1 MAFGRSQSAELGPNV
16 GPTPAIGHHGTL
28 ACDRAAAT
36 STLAGDAQTD
46 PADLGGQGVASSN
59 LASPT
64 KQSTPPD
71 LVGPAFDRHSLPEAL
86 GQQHGQ
92 VVEEEMVEL
101 GRLRKGAVGTR
112 CLIRQPGQHLLE
124 PGLDLGGRSVDVD
137 QPGHAIGQDELVLEL
152 GDVQVGGH
160 PAVALPVDADE
171 HLGLA
176 RWSGNSA
183 RGGRGR
189 APSSNMI
196 GRQPE
201 LLDGASSRLALVRQ
215 LA

>member
-1 MAFGRSQSAELGPNV
+1 MRSSGCYIHPRRRR
-16 GPTPAIGHHGTL
+16 T
-28 ACDRAAAT
+28 DR
-36 STLAGDAQTD
+36 SRRS
-46 PADLGGQGVASSN
+46 GGQGVASSN

-64 KQSTPPD
+64 KTVHSTRPSRTCIRPTFLARSARSAARPGRRGGD
-71 LVGPAFDRHSLPEAL
+71 GGARPAAE
-86 GQQHGQ
+86 GG
-92 VVEEEMVEL
+92 
-101 GRLRKGAVGTR
+101 GGTR